1 MTSSPTIQRHGRARP
16 RGSHAYDPNPV
27 PARTLTAS
35 AVSSRCHHH
44 PNGSSPEASIQGA
57 CPCRGARRA
66 HTESATRPNSL
77 AIDMKIAVIAF
88 DDRDQEQPS
97 SHRTFPCRWLSESV
111 PQGRLENGEKAQG
124 LAARPAP
131 GGSQSSGSTS
141 MRSMHGSGS
150 HIPHHP
156 ANGAAAL
163 REPRSAG
170 SAEREADREYDRA
183 VKTRPIRSETAGSY
197 CAS

>member
-1 MTSSPTIQRHGRARP
+1 
-16 RGSHAYDPNPV
+16 
-27 PARTLTAS
+27 
-35 AVSSRCHHH
+35 
-44 PNGSSPEASIQGA
+44 
-57 CPCRGARRA
+57 
-66 HTESATRPNSL
+66 
-77 AIDMKIAVIAF
+77 MKIAVIAF

-150 HIPHHP
+150 HITHHP
-156 ANGAAAL
+156 ANGAAVA
-163 REPRSAG
+163 
-170 SAEREADREYDRA
+170 
-183 VKTRPIRSETAGSY
+183 
-197 CAS
+197 